1 MQWPLCYNILI
12 DQGSSISFAFFR
24 DTMSSGGE
32 PPTSQ
37 AFTPF
42 WIAGPGSPSAPV
54 VGNPVANPVP
64 TSDLGTLGAGGVS
77 SAVPPTMSQDI
88 TTMANAVPHDDFTN
102 GLPEAPPQPPPPP
115 PPPSQPQAQPQPQ
128 QPGVPAGEQKVHSLV
143 QMEVRIF
150 SAILF

>member
-1 MQWPLCYNILI
+1 
-12 DQGSSISFAFFR
+12 
-24 DTMSSGGE
+24 MSSNGE

-64 TSDLGTLGAGGVS
+64 SSDLGTLGPAGVAS
-77 SAVPPTMSQDI
+77 TVQPTMSQDI

-102 GLPEAPPQPPPPP
+102 GLPEAQPPP
-115 PPPSQPQAQPQPQ
+115 PQPQ
-128 QPGVPAGEQKVHSLV
+128 QPGVIISIHMGNVCKKKKMSLLNG
-143 QMEVRIF
+143 IF
-150 SAILF
+150 SSCL